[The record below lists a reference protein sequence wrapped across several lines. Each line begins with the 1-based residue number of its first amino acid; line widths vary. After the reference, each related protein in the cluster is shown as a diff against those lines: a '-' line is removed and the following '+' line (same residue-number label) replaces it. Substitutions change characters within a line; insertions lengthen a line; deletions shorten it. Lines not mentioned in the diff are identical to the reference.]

1 MYTRSFIAGNAQQEP
16 PNKKLPCIAVV
27 QELVPVALEDIEGT
41 EAPHMPFIGVYS
53 RIYEHVIDNVAY
65 IWL

>member
-1 MYTRSFIAGNAQQEP
+1 MYTRSLIAGNAQQEP

-41 EAPHMPFIGVYS
+41 EALHMPFI
-53 RIYEHVIDNVAY
+53 
-65 IWL
+65 